1 MRLPF
6 RATRSQESPLILPAI
21 ASGFEKSE
29 NIVRADSPH
38 GLDGRFGTNSS
49 CSRWD
54 FSVVL
59 EATTIVSAIVFQ
71 GWVLRVHFD
80 WNAPPAHGA
89 TIVVGQIL
97 PIGVYRNC
105 AP

>member
-6 RATRSQESPLILPAI
+6 RATRSQRSPLNLPAI
-21 ASGFEKSE
+21 ASGFVKSE
-29 NIVRADSPH
+29 NIVSADRP
-38 GLDGRFGTNSS
+38 DWRFGINSS
-49 CSRWD
+49 FSRWD

-59 EATTIVSAIVFQ
+59 EATTIVFAIVFQ

-97 PIGVYRNC
+97 PIGAHRNC